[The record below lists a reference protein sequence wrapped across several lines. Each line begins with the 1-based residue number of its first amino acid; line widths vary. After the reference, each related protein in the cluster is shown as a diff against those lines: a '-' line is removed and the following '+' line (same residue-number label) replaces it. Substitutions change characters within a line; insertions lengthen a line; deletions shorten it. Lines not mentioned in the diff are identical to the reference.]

1 MILFILFTRKY
12 FFVSMER
19 SPESCNKG
27 LLLTWI
33 LYLNSETFVV
43 AQCRIFIS
51 TYNLK
56 FFIVLFLYSKRSH
69 EMDPVNSKLYTDM
82 YSRPIAIVPRVDFA
96 WKHRSLIISLDLY
109 VNLKFF
115 SYDLLCGRFLQ
126 NHTVFLE
133 NFVSHNCTWVLYVT
147 FSKRNQELG

>member
-27 LLLTWI
+27 LLFTWI

-82 YSRPIAIVPRVDFA
+82 YSRPIAVVPRVDFA
-96 WKHRSLIISLDLY
+96 WKTSFTHRFTWFN

-126 NHTVFLE
+126 NHTFFLE
-133 NFVSHNCTWVLYVT
+133 NFVSQNCTRVLYVT